1 MAIVTLQGNE
11 CNTSGDMP
19 AVGSLA
25 PDFVLADGDLK
36 DISLADYEGKKKIIY
51 TVPSMDTPTCQKSSK
66 KFNEQVASLDG
77 VVMLVV
83 SSDLPFAMRRFCGIE
98 NLTNVQPL
106 SMMRSR
112 NFAKDYGV
120 LLNDGPLA
128 GITTRS
134 VTVLDVDNKVLYTE
148 LVSEIANE
156 PDYDKAFSAL

>member
-1 MAIVTLQGNE
+1 MTVVTLQGNE

-19 AVGSLA
+19 AIGSLA
-25 PDFVLADGDLK
+25 PDFLLADGDLQ

-66 KFNEQVASLDG
+66 KFNERVNGLDD
-77 VVMLVV
+77 VVMLIV

-98 NLTNVQPL
+98 KLTNVKPL

-112 NFAKDYGV
+112 KFAKDYGV

-128 GITTRS
+128 GIITRS
-134 VTVLDVDNKVLYTE
+134 ITVLSADNKVLYTE

-156 PDYDKAFSAL
+156 PDYDKAFAAL